1 MADFNQDP
9 LGQATTTLSLPIG
22 LTVGTITG
30 TISTT
35 IYDFAAESSDTT
47 TTLAMPTGLTV
58 GTITGTISFTVYSF
72 TAESSDTTSIGQSIS
87 PSFTYPTTGQ
97 IWPLGITP
105 IT

>member
-1 MADFNQDP
+1 LARSPAPSAFTDLQ
-9 LGQATTTLSLPIG
+9 TLRQSP
-22 LTVGTITG
+22 
-30 TISTT
+30 
-35 IYDFAAESSDTT
+35 ADTT
-47 TTLAMPTGLTV
+47 TTLALPTGLTV